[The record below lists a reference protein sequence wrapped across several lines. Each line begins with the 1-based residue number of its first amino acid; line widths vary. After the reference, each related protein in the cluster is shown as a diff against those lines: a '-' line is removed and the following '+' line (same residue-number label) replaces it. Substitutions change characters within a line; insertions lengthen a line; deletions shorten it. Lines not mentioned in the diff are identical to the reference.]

1 MIQQCVDIFFFEF
14 INFMHMGNSVTDF
27 INLFSLLNLKK
38 NDDMILSYFKKSE
51 ALNIY
56 QNLNDQQQFRLNK
69 INEVKRFFYCRD

>member
-1 MIQQCVDIFFFEF
+1 
-14 INFMHMGNSVTDF
+14 
-27 INLFSLLNLKK
+27 
-38 NDDMILSYFKKSE
+38 MILSYFKKSE